1 MRGELGDLTFE
12 AWVRREWESADAE
25 AKAQLKRMKKLNLL
39 DDLGRKEY
47 KDIKKKRCGHCE
59 CEETPVMKFSV
70 CSSCRKVAY
79 CNEICQ
85 RSAWPDHKAYCRQ
98 VRRARESGS
107 SSTPARDV
115 ASVLWR
121 RTPT

>member
-47 KDIKKKRCGHCE
+47 KDIKKKRCGHCD

-70 CSSCRKVAY
+70 CSSCRNVAY
-79 CNEICQ
+79 CNEICPEFFSPAFGAS
-85 RSAWPDHKAYCRQ
+85 RSTGFFSLCFSKINF
-98 VRRARESGS
+98 
-107 SSTPARDV
+107 DV
-115 ASVLWR
+115 FCSLR
-121 RTPT
+121 LSD